1 MKHETYFFATNIQGA
16 LLLTVCRYGITQN
29 IKNHNNAMLECIHR
43 VIKVNQ
49 TSCNQ
54 IPSSHNHAGQQHP
67 SISNA
72 QLGFC
77 QQLPLLF
84 VFDVP

>member
-1 MKHETYFFATNIQGA
+1 
-16 LLLTVCRYGITQN
+16 
-29 IKNHNNAMLECIHR
+29 MLECIHR

-49 TSCNQ
+49 TSYNQ
-54 IPSSHNHAGQQHP
+54 IPSSRNHAAQQRP
-67 SISNA
+67 SISIA

-77 QQLPLLF
+77 QQLPLVF